1 MTGATLPVFLGL
13 TVILM
18 GGAGWLMGQALAR
31 GWRPAWQ
38 VVGYGLLLGL
48 ADRFLTFSL
57 FDGALLAPLGYVID
71 TAVIVAVALIGCG
84 GVASGA
90 DAYALIGYR
99 TTLAAKMVA
108 QYPWLYRRAGPFG
121 WRPRGG

>member
-1 MTGATLPVFLGL
+1 MIGATFPVFVGV
-13 TVILM
+13 TIVLM

-31 GWRPAWQ
+31 GWRPIWQ
-38 VVGYGLLLGL
+38 VVAYGLLLGL

-57 FDGALLAPLGYVID
+57 FDGTLVTAAGYAVDTVVIEAFALV
-71 TAVIVAVALIGCG
+71 
-84 GVASGA
+84 
-90 DAYALIGYR
+90 GYR

-121 WRPRGG
+121 WRQHGG

>member
-1 MTGATLPVFLGL
+1 MIGATFPVFLGV

-31 GWRPAWQ
+31 GWRPVRQ

-57 FDGALLAPLGYVID
+57 FDGTLVTAAGYAID
-71 TAVIVAVALIGCG
+71 TAVIVVFAL
-84 GVASGA
+84 V
-90 DAYALIGYR
+90 GYR
-99 TTLAAKMVA
+99 TTLAAKMVT

-121 WRPRGG
+121 WRERGG

>member
-1 MTGATLPVFLGL
+1 MTGATFPVFLGV

-31 GWRPAWQ
+31 GWRPVWQ
-38 VVGYGLLLGL
+38 VVGYGLLLGF

-71 TAVIVAVALIGCG
+71 TAVIVAF
-84 GVASGA
+84 
-90 DAYALIGYR
+90 ALIGYR

-108 QYPWLYRRAGPFG
+108 QYPWLYRRAGPFR